1 MAALLSVSLGRSVS
15 GWAGDDTL
23 PIDAAAESG
32 VVITY
37 IVISQTQNSYSKLD
51 SVYDFKGLSSVIGK
65 Q

>member
-1 MAALLSVSLGRSVS
+1 MLLGCSAQVG

-37 IVISQTQNSYSKLD
+37 IVISQTQNRYSKLD
-51 SVYDFKGLSSVIGK
+51 SSYLN
-65 Q
+65 